1 MRRTYMTHSLSLFL
15 SVAIEL
21 NSRNQQVEYQK
32 KSTTKANYKRAK
44 SPAQIN
50 YLLKYFFFLNK
61 KVAIKYN

>member
-1 MRRTYMTHSLSLFL
+1 MRRTYMTHSL

-50 YLLKYFFFLNK
+50 YLLKYFLNIK
-61 KVAIKYN
+61 K